1 MSFGN
6 SPALTLGGLP
16 RVNLTPRSEI
26 ERRERAALL
35 SRWGWG
41 IAAAL
46 LVVVLVASGAFVL
59 QTAADQRLAAEN
71 ARTNDLL
78 IQVAALAP
86 VREKLTLESELQAY
100 RTQAMGTDLTW
111 SALTATAELALP
123 EDVVLAGFAL
133 APAAVPAGDDPSAEV
148 GVTGT
153 LTLHSGSPAE
163 IVPYVRALRELPG
176 VMSVVTDGWQLQA
189 ETDEGYSYLIR
200 VVVDQSVYTGAFAE
214 EAGE

>member
-6 SPALTLGGLP
+6 SPALPLGGLP

-26 ERRERAALL
+26 ERRARASLL
-35 SRWGWG
+35 TRWGWG

-46 LVVVLVASGAFVL
+46 LVVAIVASGAFVL

-78 IQVAALAP
+78 MQVAALAP

-100 RTQAMGTDLTW
+100 RSQAMGTDLTW
-111 SALTATAELALP
+111 STLTTTAEQALP
-123 EDVVLAGFAL
+123 EDVILAGFAL
-133 APAAVPAGDDPSAEV
+133 APASLPAGEDPTLEV

-153 LTLHSGSPAE
+153 LTLHSASTAE
-163 IVPYVRALRELPG
+163 IVPYVRALREIPG
-176 VMSVVTDGWQLQA
+176 VMSVVTDGWQL
-189 ETDEGYSYLIR
+189 ETEGEGYRYLIR
-200 VVVDQSVYTGAFAE
+200 IVVDQSVYTGTFAE
-214 EAGE
+214 GAGE